1 MAKKNAREKLMQE
14 LLAPE
19 YRLKCE
25 YAIHIIEL
33 KLEMLMEQFYVEC
46 GRPSFLRTMCTIWQ
60 SA

>member
-1 MAKKNAREKLMQE
+1 MGHNLGEEYDMAKKNAKEKLMQE

-33 KLEMLMEQFYVEC
+33 KLEMLMELLH
-46 GRPSFLRTMCTIWQ
+46 GL
-60 SA
+60 